1 MIKRII
7 DQLTQSRSVLAVSH
21 TNPDGDAIGALLA
34 MGLALKA
41 MKKDIQMYNESPI
54 PAVYRF
60 LPSVQAITHYIDSLE
75 KFDTVV
81 VLDCGALDRIGK
93 MATQIHHSPMI
104 INIDHHV
111 TNTHFGHLHYI
122 NPNAC
127 ATSEII
133 YDFIKRL
140 TVAFSCPMATAIYT
154 GILTDTG
161 SFRFSN
167 TNQAA
172 FSICAEMIACGA
184 NPYDVAQ
191 HVYGH
196 YSLGR
201 IKLLNL
207 ALDSLEISPNGKMS
221 IMSLTQ
227 KMLKQTQTQAEDI
240 DGIINYARRIE
251 DVEVAALI
259 HEVGG
264 DPKNP
269 KSGKRS
275 YHISL
280 RSDGRVNVAGIAAKF
295 GGGGHPNAAG
305 FSVISTITETKVK
318 LFEIAETNLELCEIN

>member
-1 MIKRII
+1 MTKQII
-7 DQLTQSRSVLAVSH
+7 DQIKKSRSILVVSH

-34 MGLALKA
+34 TGLALKA
-41 MKKDIQMYNESPI
+41 MDKKVKMYNESAI

-60 LPSVQAITHYIDSLE
+60 LPSIKSICHQIEASET
-75 KFDTVV
+75 FDTAV
-81 VLDCGALDRIGK
+81 VLDCGAFERVGGLAALIGQ
-93 MATQIHHSPMI
+93 TQMI
-104 INIDHHV
+104 INIDHHM
-111 TNTHFGHLHYI
+111 TNTRFGNLHLI
-122 NPNAC
+122 DPNAC
-127 ATSEII
+127 ATSELIYRII
-133 YDFIKRL
+133 RQLDVTF
-140 TVAFSCPMATAIYT
+140 TCAMATAIYT

-172 FSICAEMIACGA
+172 FAICAEMIASGA

-227 KMLKQTQTQAEDI
+227 RMLKLTSTQAEDI

-251 DVEVAALI
+251 DVEVAVLI
-259 HEVGG
+259 HEMEGN
-264 DPKNP
+264 PSAQKN
-269 KSGKRS
+269 GRRN
-275 YHISL
+275 YHVSL
-280 RSDGRVNVAGIAAKF
+280 RSDGSVNVAGIAAKF
-295 GGGGHPNAAG
+295 GGGGHANAAG
-305 FSVISTITETKVK
+305 FSAVSTLAEIKAK
-318 LFEIAETNLELCEIN
+318 MFEISETTPGLCTVN